1 MEMNEN
7 NLFFGYIVLFFN
19 EKSSTD
25 PGNYFFYVI
34 LDFSKEIHPKFWLSR
49 LFK

>member
-7 NLFFGYIVLFFN
+7 NPFFGYIVLFFN

-25 PGNYFFYVI
+25 PGYFFYLI
-34 LDFSKEIHPKFWLSR
+34 LDFSKEIHPKF
-49 LFK
+49 